1 MQKSTVRQMQSRVIF
16 RQYLIIWNLQRRT
29 RGGNIYN
36 CQGRADDAERYLLR
50 GRDQYEML
58 AEENPETG
66 LPNLARA
73 LTNLATFYATQE
85 DLAVTLTNLGTFY
98 AGYERYEQAKEC
110 CLRALSIQ
118 QELFEANA
126 EGYMQSLASTLER
139 LGYLYAETDDP
150 ADAETYYLRALS
162 LYEELVREDP
172 ETFSEK
178 LAELLKMIVLFYAEH
193 DDRENTMKYLGQLR
207 ALVQDSEE

>member
-1 MQKSTVRQMQSRVIF
+1 MGKAEELYRQGIAIQER
-16 RQYLIIWNLQRRT
+16 
-29 RGGNIYN
+29 
-36 CQGRADDAERYLLR
+36 CADDDEV
-50 GRDQYEML
+50 
-58 AEENPETG
+58 NKS
-66 LPNLARA
+66 
-73 LTNLATFYATQE
+73 

-150 ADAETYYLRALS
+150 ADAEMYYLRALS

-207 ALVQDSEE
+207 ALVQGSEE